1 MHIHQNLINTKT
13 AENLFSDKEGNNSKE
28 FFHYIGG
35 LQTYLPDAMLLFAP
49 YVNSYRR
56 FVIDASAPINTHW
69 GIENRTVAFRVATSA
84 EQRSTNRKQNSWAD
98 TNPYLAIAASL
109 ACGLLGIKEKIEP
122 EKPIAGDAF
131 ERRHNIP
138 KYLPDALKRLKV
150 SNELSETLGKRF
162 YYSFTEIK
170 QTEHD
175 AYQNVISAWERE
187 HLLLNV

>member
-1 MHIHQNLINTKT
+1 MDKSLYETEIKKIKDQIKKIYLEDEIPWVVGYSGGKDST
-13 AENLFSDKEGNNSKE
+13 AVTQLVWE
-28 FFHYIGG
+28 
-35 LQTYLPDAMLLFAP
+35 
-49 YVNSYRR
+49 
-56 FVIDASAPINTHW
+56 
-69 GIENRTVAFRVATSA
+69 
-84 EQRSTNRKQNSWAD
+84 
-98 TNPYLAIAASL
+98 SL
-109 ACGLLGIKEKIEP
+109 EELEP

-150 SNELSETLGKRF
+150 SNELAEILGNDFLTL
-162 YYSFTEIK
+162 YTEIK

>member
-1 MHIHQNLINTKT
+1 M
-13 AENLFSDKEGNNSKE
+13 
-28 FFHYIGG
+28 
-35 LQTYLPDAMLLFAP
+35 
-49 YVNSYRR
+49 
-56 FVIDASAPINTHW
+56 
-69 GIENRTVAFRVATSA
+69 
-84 EQRSTNRKQNSWAD
+84 
-98 TNPYLAIAASL
+98 
-109 ACGLLGIKEKIEP
+109 ACGLLGLREKIEA

-150 SNELSETLGKRF
+150 SNGLAEVLGKDF
-162 YYSFTEIK
+162 ITLYTEIK

>member
-1 MHIHQNLINTKT
+1 MASYKV
-13 AENLFSDKEGNNSKE
+13 
-28 FFHYIGG
+28 FFVFECS
-35 LQTYLPDAMLLFAP
+35 PE
-49 YVNSYRR
+49 
-56 FVIDASAPINTHW
+56 THW
-69 GIENRTVAFRVATSA
+69 GIENRTVAFRVPTSHINSRRI
-84 EQRSTNRKQNSWAD
+84 ENRIPGAD

-109 ACGLLGIKEKIEP
+109 ACGYLGIKNDIEP

-150 SNELSETLGKRF
+150 SNEISEILGNDFLTL
-162 YYSFTEIK
+162 YTEIK